1 MADVSSDIDRSGKY
15 RIWAIATDDSV
26 WYSDVTCAKNQVYSV
41 DPLCSSMS
49 HEPWNYNGATLSH
62 LSVSANGLQLWGV
75 QSGGDVWYLGDGL
88 SGSTWTQVPA
98 PSGITTISVSG
109 DGSTVWA
116 TTSSGQIYQRPG
128 DLTSDWVAIPGYLT
142 DVKVAGDGSTVYGIG
157 GGYAVYYRGCAYPGK
172 K

>member
-1 MADVSSDIDRSGKY
+1 MSSGKY
-15 RIWAIATDDSV
+15 RIWAIDTTDGNV
-26 WYSDVTCAKNQVYSV
+26 WYTDVTCTTKGQYGCTGMFGNGWWKPNTAK
-41 DPLCSSMS
+41 
-49 HEPWNYNGATLSH
+49 LSH
-62 LSVSANGLQLWGV
+62 LSVSANGLLLWGV
-75 QSGGDVWYLGDGL
+75 QSSGWVWYLGDGL
-88 SGSTWTQVPA
+88 GGSSTWTRVPA

-128 DLTSDWVAIPGYLT
+128 DVTSDWVAIPGYLT

>member
-1 MADVSSDIDRSGKY
+1 
-15 RIWAIATDDSV
+15 
-26 WYSDVTCAKNQVYSV
+26 
-41 DPLCSSMS
+41 MS

-88 SGSTWTQVPA
+88 GDQSTWMQVPA

-116 TTSSGQIYQRPG
+116 TTSSGQIYQRPA

-157 GGYAVYYRGCAYPGK
+157 IDDAVFYRGCAYPGK